1 MGKDLKLRAKCAVVL
16 TVALMALGCKKN
28 GQQAGGFGG
37 MPAPAVSVTTAIG
50 KDVPTYID
58 EIGKCAAFENVT
70 VMPLVGGQVTE
81 IKFTDGQDLKKGQPL
96 FTIDPR
102 PYKALLDESEASL
115 KKDQA
120 TAENA
125 KAFADRQLKVFKQNS
140 ISAQDYDQARF
151 ASDAASAAVVADMAA
166 RDAAKLNWEY
176 CFITSPIDGRAGQH
190 QIDPGN
196 VVKANEGSMLVI
208 QRMDPIYADF
218 IISEGQLGAVR
229 ANMARGTL
237 KTLVSI
243 PSDSSEPREGDLT
256 FLDNAVDGSGT
267 VKLRATLKNADR
279 HFWPGQFVNIRL
291 VLNIKKNAVLVP
303 NVATQISQKGPYVY
317 VIKPDQTAELR
328 PVQLGQRQG
337 DMVVVEQGLKAGET
351 VVIDGQMSIIP
362 SFKVRVVAPEKPQ
375 QAPSPVQ
382 ANSQDDSAADQG
394 GKS

>member
-1 MGKDLKLRAKCAVVL
+1 
-16 TVALMALGCKKN
+16 
-28 GQQAGGFGG
+28 
-37 MPAPAVSVTTAIG
+37 
-50 KDVPTYID
+50 VPSYID

-102 PYKALLDESEASL
+102 PYKALWDESEATL

-151 ASDAASAAVVADMAA
+151 ASDAAAAAVVADMAA
-166 RDAAKLNWEY
+166 RDAAKLNWQY

-243 PSDSSEPREGDLT
+243 PSDTREPREGNLT
-256 FLDNAVDGSGT
+256 FLDSAVDGSGT

-279 HFWPGQFVNIRL
+279 HYWPGQFVNIRL

-362 SFKVRVVAPEKPQ
+362 KFKVRVIAPEKPQ
-375 QAPSPVQ
+375 DAAMPVQ
-382 ANSQDDSAADQG
+382 ANSQDDSEADQG